1 MACPYC
7 SFDSISSIKAAV
19 LGPSRLFGNHIAA
32 GQEKGTEM
40 ADRQFAIYS
49 VDDESLNFY
58 RYGRIPVVGTEF
70 AGKHVRRSSKI
81 LTIIAGQLT
90 QSLVALPVF
99 PLQMAG

>member
-1 MACPYC
+1 
-7 SFDSISSIKAAV
+7 
-19 LGPSRLFGNHIAA
+19 
-32 GQEKGTEM
+32 M

-70 AGKHVRRSSKI
+70 AG
-81 LTIIAGQLT
+81 QLT